1 MYDIVQTMEFERW
14 HRGLRD
20 SRAIA
25 RVTTAV
31 ERLQM
36 GLAAD
41 FSQKRDIARARKLKD
56 EYDVQDTEKI

>member
-25 RVTTAV
+25 RVTTAFCAV
-31 ERLQM
+31 VIS
-36 GLAAD
+36 LA
-41 FSQKRDIARARKLKD
+41 KNVILR
-56 EYDVQDTEKI
+56 VPGN